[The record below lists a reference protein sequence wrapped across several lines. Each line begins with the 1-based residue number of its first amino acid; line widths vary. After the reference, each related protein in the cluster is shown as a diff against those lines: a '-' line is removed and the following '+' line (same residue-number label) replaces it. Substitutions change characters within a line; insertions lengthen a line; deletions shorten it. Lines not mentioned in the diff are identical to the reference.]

1 MKPLAMVLAASLLV
15 ACAHP
20 DAPSR
25 HAVTP
30 PPAWTNGVEIAA
42 SASMRADWW
51 RLLGDP
57 TLDQL
62 VADAIVHN
70 RDLAAARANIEAARA
85 LSGEARA
92 LSLPGGSLAYSGQ
105 RRRETAAADPFTQ
118 GAEGPFPTQRLDDV
132 GAALS
137 WELDF
142 AGALR
147 ANESALRAETREA
160 VWLQRQ
166 TEAAV
171 AAEVARA
178 YIDLQTAVT
187 LHGGLETR
195 IQSLEEIVA
204 RLGAAQ
210 ALGAVPTDRVADAR
224 AVLEG
229 SRAETP
235 PLALAERNAVRR
247 LATLTGR
254 VPEWGLAAAESWSK
268 DLLVPPQAIAII
280 DPQTALRHRPDVRA
294 AEARLDAALA
304 RAGVARADLYPRVT
318 LLGETGRTGAPGE
331 LQAASAIRFS
341 YGLSLSWGVFDLE
354 STRAR
359 IAAADAGADAA
370 LATWESVTLAALEE
384 ADGAL
389 DALTATR
396 QVENAATRAAAA
408 AQEAWL
414 AAHARFVAG
423 EASAVDLA
431 RAELVR
437 LETAGRATTARA
449 DVARAW
455 IGAHLALGAGWRDA
469 G

>member
-1 MKPLAMVLAASLLV
+1 MKRLPMVLAAGLLV

-20 DAPSR
+20 DGPSR
-25 HAVTP
+25 SAVKLP
-30 PPAWTNGVEIAA
+30 SAWTNGVEAVA
-42 SASMRADWW
+42 STSMRADWW
-51 RLLGDP
+51 RLLGDS

-62 VADAIVHN
+62 VADAIAHN

-92 LSLPGGSLAYSGQ
+92 LRLPGGSLAYAGQ

-118 GAEGPFPTQRLDDV
+118 GTEGPFPTQRLDDV

-147 ANESALRAETREA
+147 ANESALRAGTREA
-160 VWLQRQ
+160 LWLQRQ

-187 LHGGLETR
+187 LHGGLVTR

-229 SRAETP
+229 FRAETP
-235 PLALAERNAVRR
+235 PLALAKRNAVRR

-254 VPEWGLAAAESWSK
+254 VPEWGFAAAESWSK
-268 DLLVPPQAIAII
+268 DLLVPPEAIAII
-280 DPQTALRHRPDVRA
+280 DPQTALRQRPDVRA

-341 YGLSLSWGVFDLE
+341 YGLSLSWGVFDLQG
-354 STRAR
+354 TRAR

-389 DALTATR
+389 DALTTTR

-423 EASAVDLA
+423 EASALDLA

>member
-1 MKPLAMVLAASLLV
+1 
-15 ACAHP
+15 
-20 DAPSR
+20 
-25 HAVTP
+25 
-30 PPAWTNGVEIAA
+30 
-42 SASMRADWW
+42 
-51 RLLGDP
+51 
-57 TLDQL
+57 
-62 VADAIVHN
+62 
-70 RDLAAARANIEAARA
+70 
-85 LSGEARA
+85 
-92 LSLPGGSLAYSGQ
+92 
-105 RRRETAAADPFTQ
+105 
-118 GAEGPFPTQRLDDV
+118 
-132 GAALS
+132 
-137 WELDF
+137 
-142 AGALR
+142 
-147 ANESALRAETREA
+147 
-160 VWLQRQ
+160 
-166 TEAAV
+166 
-171 AAEVARA
+171 
-178 YIDLQTAVT
+178 
-187 LHGGLETR
+187 LETR

-408 AQEAWL
+408 AQEGWL

>member
-1 MKPLAMVLAASLLV
+1 MKSLPMVFAAGLLV
-15 ACAHP
+15 ACAHA
-20 DAPSR
+20 DAPPPT
-25 HAVTP
+25 AVI
-30 PPAWTNGVEIAA
+30 PPAAWTSEVETDAAA
-42 SASMRADWW
+42 SLRADWW

-62 VADAIVHN
+62 VADAIAHN

-92 LSLPGGSLAYSGQ
+92 LRWPGGSLGISRQ
-105 RRRETAAADPFTQ
+105 QRRETAAADPFSQ
-118 GAEGPFPTQRLDDV
+118 GAEGPFRTQRLDDV

-142 AGALR
+142 AGGLRANDAALR
-147 ANESALRAETREA
+147 ADTREA
-160 VWLQRQ
+160 LWLQRQ

-178 YIDLQTAVT
+178 YIDLQTAAA
-187 LHGGLETR
+187 LRAGLATR
-195 IQSLEEIVA
+195 IQSFDEIVA
-204 RLGAAQ
+204 RLAAAR
-210 ALGAVPTDRVADAR
+210 ALGAVPADRVAEAR
-224 AVLEG
+224 AALEG
-229 SRAETP
+229 LRAEAP
-235 PLALAERNAVRR
+235 LLALAERNAARR

-254 VPEWGLAAAESWSK
+254 TPDWGIAATESWPR
-268 DLLVPPQAIAII
+268 DLLAPPEAIAIT
-280 DPQTALRHRPDVRA
+280 DPQTALRQRPDVRA

-318 LLGETGRTGAPGE
+318 LLAEIGRTGAPGNLE
-331 LQAASAIRFS
+331 SASALRFG
-341 YGLSLSWGVFDLE
+341 YGPSLSWGVFDLAR
-354 STRAR
+354 TRAR
-359 IAAADAGADAA
+359 IAAADASADAA

-389 DALTATR
+389 DAL
-396 QVENAATRAAAA
+396 NAARDVNQATTRAAAA
-408 AQEAWL
+408 AQEAWR
-414 AAHARFVAG
+414 AAQARFLAG
-423 EASAVDLA
+423 EASALDLA
-431 RAELVR
+431 RAELGR
-437 LETAGRATTARA
+437 LEAEGQATIARA